1 MKIKV
6 EFDIDIDLNK
16 ILKRYGKEEVGRFYN
31 TNPKKHFEEIE
42 RLLKDNVERYCT
54 SIDIKSLEISKG
66 YFKNGKYIFDET
78 ISTDIL

>member
-16 ILKRYGKEEVGRFYN
+16 MLKIYGKEDVERFYN
-31 TNPKKHFEEIE
+31 TNPKNHFEEIKN
-42 RLLKDNVERYCT
+42 LLKDNVEPYCT

-66 YFKNGKYIFDET
+66 YFKNGKYIFDEA
-78 ISTDIL
+78 IFTDIL

>member
-16 ILKRYGKEEVGRFYN
+16 MLKRYGKQEVGRFYN

-42 RLLKDNVERYCT
+42 RLLKDNVERHCT
-54 SIDIKSLEISKG
+54 SIDIKKLEILKG
-66 YFKNGKYIFDET
+66 YFKNGEYIFDEAIFT
-78 ISTDIL
+78 EIL

>member
-42 RLLKDNVERYCT
+42 RLLKDNVERYCA